1 MDKINDAKHIK
12 TRLIDYLLENYETEI
27 IGLEV
32 PYLFGYRRA
41 DLVTII
47 DNKTVAF
54 EIKSELDSLSKLPAQ
69 IGDYIDVFNE
79 VYVVLAEKY
88 KRSSIV
94 SKLPQKVGI
103 YYIDKNNK
111 ILLQR
116 KAKEQKILNPDKLVY
131 FFKKEE
137 MIRLNNIN
145 SNFSLRKTREKFLKQ
160 NSIKNIVEYSKN
172 ILRDKYQEQF
182 RTFIN
187 EKGKYTLKEDL
198 HLLTGLD
205 KNTQIL
211 QLT

>member
-69 IGDYIDVFNE
+69 IDDYIDVFNE

-111 ILLQR
+111 ISLQR

-145 SNFSLRKTREKFLKQ
+145 SDFSLRKTREKFLKQ

-172 ILRDKYQEQF
+172 ILRNKYQEQF
-182 RTFIN
+182 RTFLN

>member
-12 TRLIDYLLENYETEI
+12 TRLIDYLLKNYKTEL
-27 IGLEV
+27 IGIEV
-32 PYLFGYRRA
+32 PYLLGYRRA

-54 EIKSELDSLSKLPAQ
+54 EIKSELDSLCKLSAQ
-69 IGDYIDVFNE
+69 IDDYVDVFNE

-88 KRSSIV
+88 KRSSII

-103 YYIDKNNK
+103 YYIDQNNK
-111 ILLQR
+111 ISLQR
-116 KAKEQKILNPDKLVY
+116 KAKEQRILNPEKLIY

-137 MIRLNNIN
+137 MVRLCNMD

-160 NSIKNIVEYSKN
+160 NSIKNIVEYSKD
-172 ILRDKYQEQF
+172 ILRNKYKAKYK
-182 RTFIN
+182 TFLS
-187 EKGKYTLKEDL
+187 EKGEYTIKDDL
-198 HLLTGLD
+198 YLLTGSE
-205 KNTQIL
+205 KNSQIL

>member
-145 SNFSLRKTREKFLKQ
+145 SDFSLRKTREKFLKQ
-160 NSIKNIVEYSKN
+160 NSIKNIIEYSKN
-172 ILRDKYQEQF
+172 ILRNKYQEQF
-182 RTFIN
+182 RTFLN

>member
-12 TRLIDYLLENYETEI
+12 TRLIDYLLENYETEL

-47 DNKTVAF
+47 NNKTVAF
-54 EIKSELDSLSKLPAQ
+54 EIKSELDSLSKLHAQ

-111 ILLQR
+111 ISLQR
-116 KAKEQKILNPDKLVY
+116 KAKEQKILNPEKLIY
-131 FFKKEE
+131 FFKKDE

-145 SNFSLRKTREKFLKQ
+145 SDFSLRKTREKFLKQ

-172 ILRDKYQEQF
+172 ILRNKYKEQF
-182 RTFIN
+182 RTFLN
-187 EKGKYTLKEDL
+187 EKGEYTIKDDL
-198 HLLTGLD
+198 YLLTGLD

>member
-47 DNKTVAF
+47 DNKTIAF
-54 EIKSELDSLSKLPAQ
+54 EIKSELDSLSKLSAQ

-88 KRSSIV
+88 KRSTII

-111 ILLQR
+111 ISLQR
-116 KAKEQKILNPDKLVY
+116 KAREQKILNPDKLVY

-172 ILRDKYQEQF
+172 ILRNKYQEQF
-182 RTFIN
+182 RTFLN
-187 EKGKYTLKEDL
+187 EKGKYTLKDDL